1 MSAVIEVENLTKRY
15 NTQLAVEDVSFD
27 VQEGEIF
34 GFLGPNG
41 AGKTTTQRML
51 TGVLPPTQGRAMVLG
66 RDMVTNPVAAKEQ
79 IGVVPEVANPYMDMT
94 GWRNMT
100 FAGEMYGMRGP
111 AIRAR
116 AEELL
121 KQFKLWE
128 RRDDLAKRYSKGM
141 KQRLI
146 LAMSLIHEP
155 RMLFLDEPTAGLDV
169 ESRRMIHG
177 QVKDFAADGM
187 TVFYTTHNIEE
198 ANVLC
203 DRVAIIRQGRLAA
216 LDTPEA
222 LKSTLAESQSV
233 EVAFKPPAD
242 LGDLEEFDE
251 VTHGEK
257 HGDKCRLFTAAPGTL
272 IEHLVA
278 FAQESDREILA
289 MNTLGPSLE
298 EVFVSLSSDA
308 PTEQPVEQTARGG
321 RR

>member
-1 MSAVIEVENLTKRY
+1 MSAVIEVRGLTKRY
-15 NTQLAVEDVSFD
+15 NTHLAVDDVSFE
-27 VQEGEIF
+27 VREGEIF

-51 TGVLPPTQGRAMVLG
+51 TGVLPPTEGRAMVLD
-66 RDMVTNPVAAKEQ
+66 RDMVTNPVAAKER

-94 GWRNMT
+94 GWQNMT
-100 FAGEMYGMRGP
+100 FAGEVYGMRGP
-111 AIRAR
+111 SIRAR

-121 KQFKLWE
+121 RQFRLWE
-128 RRDDLAKRYSKGM
+128 RRDDIAKRYSKGM

-155 RMLFLDEPTAGLDV
+155 RVLFLDEPTAGLDV

-177 QVKDFAADGM
+177 QVKDFAAGGM

-203 DRVAIIRQGRLAA
+203 DRVGIICKGRLAA

-222 LKSTLAESQSV
+222 LKSTLAGSQSV
-233 EVAFKPPAD
+233 EVAFRGAVE
-242 LGDLEEFDE
+242 LRELEALDE

-257 HGDKCRLFTAAPGTL
+257 HGDKLRLFTPAPGDL
-272 IEHLVA
+272 IERLVG
-278 FAQESDREILA
+278 FAQERELKILSL
-289 MNTLGPSLE
+289 NTLGPSLE
-298 EVFVSLSSDA
+298 EVFVTLSSEEPPGGHPDD
-308 PTEQPVEQTARGG
+308 GG
-321 RR
+321 RS

>member
-1 MSAVIEVENLTKRY
+1 MSAVIDVEGLTKRY
-15 NTQLAVEDVSFD
+15 NSQLAVDDVSFE
-27 VQEGEIF
+27 VHEGEIF

-51 TGVLPPTQGRAMVLG
+51 TGVLPPTKGRAMVLG
-66 RDMVTNPVAAKEQ
+66 RDMVTNPVAAKER
-79 IGVVPEVANPYMDMT
+79 IGVVPEVANPYVDMT
-94 GWRNMT
+94 GWQNMT
-100 FAGEMYGMRGP
+100 FAGELYGMPGP
-111 AIRAR
+111 RIRSR

-121 KQFKLWE
+121 RQFELWG

-177 QVKDFAADGM
+177 QVKDFAAEGM

-203 DRVAIIRQGRLAA
+203 DRVGIICKGKLVA

-222 LKSTLAESQSV
+222 LKSTLASSQSV
-233 EVAFKPPAD
+233 EVAFSEAVE
-242 LGDLEEFDE
+242 LAALEDFEE

-257 HGDKCRLFTAAPGTL
+257 HGDKLRLFTATPGRL
-272 IEHLVA
+272 IERLVS
-278 FAQESDREILA
+278 FAQERDVEILTV
-289 MNTLGPSLE
+289 NTLGPSLE
-298 EVFVSLSSDA
+298 EVFLSLSSD
-308 PTEQPVEQTARGG
+308 QSDDGG
-321 RR
+321 R

>member
-1 MSAVIEVENLTKRY
+1 MSPVIEVEGLTMRY
-15 NTQLAVEDVSFD
+15 GARLAVDHVSFE
-27 VQEGEIF
+27 VSAGEVF

-51 TGVLPPTQGRAMVLG
+51 TGVLPPSEGRAMVLG
-66 RDMVTNPVAAKEQ
+66 RNMVSNPVAAKAA
-79 IGVVPEVANPYMDMT
+79 IGVVPEIANPYLDMT
-94 GWRNMT
+94 GWQNMSL
-100 FAGEMYGMRGP
+100 AGELYGMPKAR
-111 AIRAR
+111 IRSR
-116 AEELL
+116 TEELL
-121 KQFKLWE
+121 RQFELWG

-177 QVKDFAADGM
+177 QVKDRAARGT

-203 DRVAIIRQGRLAA
+203 DRVGIICKGKLVA

-222 LKSTLAESQSV
+222 LKSTLASSQSV
-233 EVAFKPPAD
+233 EVAFDEAVD
-242 LGDLEEFDE
+242 LVALEVFEE

-257 HGDKCRLFTAAPGTL
+257 HGDKLRLYTATPGEL
-272 IEHLVA
+272 IQHVVS
-278 FAQESDREILA
+278 FAQERDVEILSV
-289 MNTLGPSLE
+289 NTLGPSLE
-298 EVFVSLSSDA
+298 EVFLSLSSGERSD
-308 PTEQPVEQTARGG
+308 QSDDGG
-321 RR
+321 RS

>member
-1 MSAVIEVENLTKRY
+1 MDAVIEVEGLTKRY
-15 NTQLAVEDVSFD
+15 NSHLAVDDVNFE

-51 TGVLPPTQGRAMVLG
+51 TGVLPPSEGRAMVLG
-66 RDMVTNPVAAKEQ
+66 RDMVTNPVAAKER

-94 GWRNMT
+94 GWQNMT
-100 FAGEMYGMRGP
+100 FAGELYGMPGAR
-111 AIRAR
+111 IRER
-116 AEELL
+116 SEQLL
-121 KQFKLWE
+121 KQFELWG
-128 RRDDLAKRYSKGM
+128 RRDDISKRYSKGM

-146 LAMSLIHEP
+146 LAMSLIHDP

-177 QVKDFAADGM
+177 QVTDRAAGGM

-203 DRVAIIRQGRLAA
+203 DRVGIIRGGRLVA

-222 LKSTLAESQSV
+222 LKSTLASSQSV
-233 EVAFKPPAD
+233 EVAFSPPAD
-242 LGDLEEFDE
+242 LDVLEGFEE

-257 HGDKCRLFTAAPGTL
+257 HGDKCRLFTPRPGDL
-272 IEHLVA
+272 IERLVS
-278 FAQESDREILA
+278 FAQESDRDILT

-298 EVFVSLSSDA
+298 EVFVSLSSG
-308 PTEQPVEQTARGG
+308 EQSDQSSDGG
-321 RR
+321 RS

>member
-1 MSAVIEVENLTKRY
+1 MSAVIEVEGLTKRY
-15 NTQLAVEDVSFD
+15 GDFLAVDGLSFE

-51 TGVLPPTQGRAMVLG
+51 TGVLPPSEGRAMVMG
-66 RDMVTNPVAAKEQ
+66 RDMVTNPVAAKER
-79 IGVVPEVANPYMDMT
+79 IGVVPEIANPYMDMT
-94 GWRNMT
+94 GWQNMT
-100 FAGEMYGMRGP
+100 FAGELYGMPKAR
-111 AIRAR
+111 IRSR

-121 KQFKLWE
+121 KQSELWG
-128 RRDDLAKRYSKGM
+128 RRHDLAKRYSKGM

-177 QVKDFAADGM
+177 QVKDRAAGGM

-203 DRVAIIRQGRLAA
+203 DRVGIICEGKLVA

-222 LKSTLAESQSV
+222 LKSTLASSQSV
-233 EVAFKPPAD
+233 EVAFSPSAD
-242 LGDLEEFDE
+242 LGVLEEFEE

-257 HGDKCRLFTAAPGTL
+257 HGDKCRLYTPTPGEL
-272 IEHLVA
+272 IERLVA
-278 FAQESDREILA
+278 FAQESDRDILT

-298 EVFVSLSSDA
+298 EVFVSLSSGKSPDH
-308 PTEQPVEQTARGG
+308 PNDGG
-321 RR
+321 RP